1 MTIPEL
7 IATICAGLFS
17 GAAVYIT
24 LAQQPAVAALDP
36 PSSIVF
42 FRAMYARAAP
52 IQAALAAVGSL
63 AAVSAWWGGRG
74 GLWLLASL
82 LLGSVIPL
90 TLIVIKPTVERL
102 HDSALARIIHE
113 SLLRAPI
120 ARHLWPCSLL
130 PPRHTVEYAC
140 VGRRCAWPDLA
151 HARRSRYANS

>member
-102 HDSALARIIHE
+102 HDSALDASPAEAGELLARWGALHALR
-113 SLLRAPI
+113 STASVVSFFVCVVALLRA
-120 ARHLWPCSLL
+120 
-130 PPRHTVEYAC
+130 
-140 VGRRCAWPDLA
+140 
-151 HARRSRYANS
+151 